1 MKSKR
6 FVLRKSL
13 IGKDT
18 TIEVTFKDGKTATY
32 NHDVVWEQVGEKIE
46 ALNCWAKY
54 GNYTST
60 NNLPKFVR
68 DLPKLV

>member
-1 MKSKR
+1 MESKR

-13 IGKDT
+13 IGKDK
-18 TIEVTFKDGKTATY
+18 TIKVTFKDGKTATY
-32 NHDVVWEQVGEKIE
+32 NHDVVWKQVGSKIE
-46 ALNCWAKY
+46 GLNCWAKY

-68 DLPKLV
+68 DLPNLV

>member
-1 MKSKR
+1 MESKR

-13 IGKDT
+13 IGKDA
-18 TIEVTFKDGKTATY
+18 TIKVTFKDGKTATY
-32 NHDVVWEQVGEKIE
+32 NHDVVWKQVGSKIE

-68 DLPKLV
+68 DLPNLV

>member
-1 MKSKR
+1 MQSKR

-13 IGKDT
+13 IGKNT
-18 TIEVTFKDGKTATY
+18 LIKVTFKNGKTAQY
-32 NHDVVWEQVGEKIE
+32 NHDVVWEQVGEKIS
-46 ALNCWAKY
+46 ALPCWEKY

-68 DLPKLV
+68 DLKNLE